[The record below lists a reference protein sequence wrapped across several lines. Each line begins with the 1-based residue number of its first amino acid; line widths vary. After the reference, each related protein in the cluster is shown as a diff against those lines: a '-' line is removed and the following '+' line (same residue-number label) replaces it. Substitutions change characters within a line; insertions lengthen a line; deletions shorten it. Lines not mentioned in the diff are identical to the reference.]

1 MATSLLESLSTYLTP
16 DLIDS
21 IGSTLGESPGSVSK
35 GMGAV
40 LPALLGGVA
49 DKAKD
54 PSALQQLFALI
65 TDDANDGS
73 VLRDSG
79 GLLGTLTQNKG
90 SLATLAASLLPF
102 LFGGRTDSI
111 SSAIANYAGIKSSSA
126 SSLIRL
132 GAPLV
137 LAQLGDRVRKEGL
150 GASALASLLGGQR
163 DSITR
168 ATPGALAGLLGHAA
182 PRAAEPRY
190 ESRPA
195 ARAVE
200 PERRSGL
207 RWLLPLAIGL
217 ALLAGL
223 WSLLRGGDDHRN
235 RVVERAPE
243 PAKVTMSAPKVS
255 APAPAA
261 AVQRYSLP
269 NGVQITIP
277 QTGFETQLV
286 GYLTDTSLPL
296 GETWFNFDR
305 LLFET
310 DSASLKSESREQLA
324 AVAEILKAYPS
335 VKVKIGGYTDSTG
348 DAAHNVELSR
358 ARANSVRSELIGL
371 GIASDRLEGEGY
383 GQEHPVASNDTEA
396 GRAQNRRIAMQVTA
410 R

>member
-1 MATSLLESLSTYLTP
+1 MATSLLDSLGTYLTP
-16 DLIDS
+16 DLIDR
-21 IGSTLGESPGSVSK
+21 IGSAIGEPPGAVSK

-54 PSALQQLFALI
+54 PSALQQLFALV

-90 SLATLAASLLPF
+90 TLATLAASLLPF

-126 SSLIRL
+126 SSLVRL

-137 LAQLGDRVRKEGL
+137 LALLGDRVRKEGL

-168 ATPGALAGLLGHAA
+168 AIPGALAGLFGQGA

-207 RWLLPLAIGL
+207 RWLLPFAVGL

-223 WSLLRGGDDHRN
+223 WSLLRGGDDRES
-235 RVVERAPE
+235 RVAARPPE
-243 PAKVTMSAPKVS
+243 PAKVTMTAPKVA
-255 APAPAA
+255 APPPAA
-261 AVQRYSLP
+261 SVLRYALP
-269 NGVQITIP
+269 NGVQIAIP
-277 QTGFETQLV
+277 QTGFENQLV

-296 GETWFNFDR
+296 SDTWFNFDR

-310 DSASLKSESREQLA
+310 DSASLKPESREQIV

-335 VKVKIGGYTDSTG
+335 VRVKIGGYTDSTG

-358 ARANSVRSELIGL
+358 ARANSVRSELVAL
-371 GIASDRLEGEGY
+371 GIGGERIEGEGY
-383 GQEHPVASNDTEA
+383 GQEYPVASNDTEA
-396 GRAQNRRIAMQVTA
+396 GRAQNRRIAMRVTA

>member
-1 MATSLLESLSTYLTP
+1 MATSLLESLSSYLTP

-90 SLATLAASLLPF
+90 TLATLAASLLPL

-111 SSAIANYAGIKSSSA
+111 SSAIANYAGIKNSSA
-126 SSLIRL
+126 SSLVRL

-137 LAQLGDRVRKEGL
+137 LALLGDRVRKEGL

-168 ATPGALAGLLGHAA
+168 AIPGALAGLFGQGT

-190 ESRPA
+190 ESRRAA
-195 ARAVE
+195 ARAGE
-200 PERRSGL
+200 
-207 RWLLPLAIGL
+207 
-217 ALLAGL
+217 
-223 WSLLRGGDDHRN
+223 GDDDGAQRG
-235 RVVERAPE
+235 RAAAARGLSSALRAPE
-243 PAKVTMSAPKVS
+243 RCADRDSA
-255 APAPAA
+255 
-261 AVQRYSLP
+261 
-269 NGVQITIP
+269 
-277 QTGFETQLV
+277 
-286 GYLTDTSLPL
+286 
-296 GETWFNFDR
+296 DR
-305 LLFET
+305 L
-310 DSASLKSESREQLA
+310 RE
-324 AVAEILKAYPS
+324 P
-335 VKVKIGGYTDSTG
+335 
-348 DAAHNVELSR
+348 
-358 ARANSVRSELIGL
+358 ARGL
-371 GIASDRLEGEGY
+371 PDGHEPADR
-383 GQEHPVASNDTEA
+383 
-396 GRAQNRRIAMQVTA
+396 
-410 R
+410 

>member
-1 MATSLLESLSTYLTP
+1 MATSLLDSLGTYLTP
-16 DLIDS
+16 DLIDR
-21 IGSTLGESPGSVSK
+21 IGSAIGEPPGAVSK

-54 PSALQQLFALI
+54 PSALQQLFALV

-90 SLATLAASLLPF
+90 TLATLAASLLPF

-126 SSLIRL
+126 SSLVRL

-137 LAQLGDRVRKEGL
+137 LALLGDRVRKEGL

-168 ATPGALAGLLGHAA
+168 AIPGALAGLFGQGA

-207 RWLLPLAIGL
+207 RWLLPFAVGL

-223 WSLLRGGDDHRN
+223 WSLLRGGDDRES
-235 RVVERAPE
+235 RVAARPPE
-243 PAKVTMSAPKVS
+243 PAKVTMTAPKVA
-255 APAPAA
+255 APPPAA
-261 AVQRYSLP
+261 SVLRYALP
-269 NGVQITIP
+269 NGVQIAIP
-277 QTGFETQLV
+277 QTGFENQLV

-296 GETWFNFDR
+296 SDTWFNFDR

-310 DSASLKSESREQLA
+310 DSASLKPESREQIV

-335 VKVKIGGYTDSTG
+335 VRVKIGGYTDSTG

-358 ARANSVRSELIGL
+358 ARATSVRSELVAL
-371 GIASDRLEGEGY
+371 GIGGERIEGEGY
-383 GQEHPVASNDTEA
+383 GQEYPVASNDTEA
-396 GRAQNRRIAMQVTA
+396 GRAQNRRIAMRVTA

>member
-54 PSALQQLFALI
+54 PSALQQLFALVS
-65 TDDANDGS
+65 DDANDGS

-90 SLATLAASLLPF
+90 TLATLAASLLPF
-102 LFGGRTDSI
+102 LFGARTDSI

-126 SSLIRL
+126 SSLVRL

-137 LAQLGDRVRKEGL
+137 LALLGDRVRKEGL

-168 ATPGALAGLLGHAA
+168 AIPGALAGLFGQGA

-207 RWLLPLAIGL
+207 RWLLPFAVGL

-223 WSLLRGGDDHRN
+223 WSLLRGGDDRES
-235 RVVERAPE
+235 RVAARPPE
-243 PAKVTMSAPKVS
+243 PAKVTMTAPKVA
-255 APAPAA
+255 APPPAA
-261 AVQRYSLP
+261 SVLRYALP
-269 NGVQITIP
+269 NGVQIAIP
-277 QTGFETQLV
+277 QTGFENQLV

-296 GETWFNFDR
+296 SDTWFNFDR

-310 DSASLKSESREQLA
+310 DSASLKPESREQIV

-335 VKVKIGGYTDSTG
+335 VRVKIGGYTDSTG

-358 ARANSVRSELIGL
+358 ARANSVRSELVAL
-371 GIASDRLEGEGY
+371 GIGGERIEGEGY
-383 GQEHPVASNDTEA
+383 GQEYPVASNDTEA
-396 GRAQNRRIAMQVTA
+396 GRAQNRRIAMRVTA